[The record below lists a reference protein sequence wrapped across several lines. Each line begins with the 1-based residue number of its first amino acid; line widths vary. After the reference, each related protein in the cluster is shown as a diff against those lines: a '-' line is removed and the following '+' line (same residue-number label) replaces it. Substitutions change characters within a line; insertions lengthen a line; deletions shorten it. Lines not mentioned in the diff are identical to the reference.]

1 MSLATKGLY
10 RFGEFEL
17 DCGKRTVT
25 RAGERV
31 ALSPKAFEVLV
42 CLVANPGRIIS
53 KDELMKAVWPDSF
66 VEEGNLAQHI
76 SGLRKAMGDRAD
88 LIVTVPGRG
97 YQFAAPVEQ
106 VAETAL
112 AEPERGGETVV
123 QRVRERTRIVVTETA
138 LPALPAPATRTL
150 GLTQRGWM
158 AAVAAAAIMLA
169 AVSIYL
175 WKRSVPPPE
184 SRKVVV
190 ADFVNATG
198 DPALDQTLKRAL
210 EIDLGQSPYLDVMG
224 QGEAA
229 RTLQLM
235 GKPPASALT
244 PDVAK
249 EVCVRTNRQVVLAGT
264 IASVGREYLLTLQAT
279 DCNSS
284 RPVAGAKAE
293 AGSKEKILAALDSV
307 AGRVRAGLGES
318 KLSLE
323 SFQVPIEQATTS
335 SLEALKA
342 YSMGSYL
349 NVDDSQKLVFFQK
362 AIQLDPQFA
371 LAYSRIA
378 TVYYNNGE
386 VNVATPYFQKAFDLS
401 GHVSEKEKIR
411 IQAHYYAEGM
421 ADLQKGIETYQ
432 LWASTYPNDW
442 VPWVDL
448 ANDYTQLGQYPEAI
462 DAAQHAMRISPD
474 MPINYSVLA
483 RAYARANRF
492 AEGNAVV
499 QQAIQKKFD
508 YDGMHGTLFDI
519 AIAENDQATLAQEI
533 KWGQDH
539 ASGWYGW
546 FFPDREAGAAAAA
559 GKMLEADALF
569 RQSYDIAQHEYLP
582 DAADEV
588 LMDQATVQLAVDR
601 PEAARATLA
610 AVGQADRNSTEFMIL
625 QAQCGDA
632 SAAEHYLAAHSGDAY
647 SGTVQAH
654 IDLPRLRAALAMR
667 KGKPLDAI
675 AALEPATPY
684 ELATYEVLWQRAEA
698 YRLAKQGE
706 QAASEYQKIL
716 ANPGIDPVDVLY
728 PLAHLGLARAL
739 ALQNKAAES
748 RASYEKFFA
757 LWKDADADSPVL
769 HEARLEYAHLQ

>member
-1 MSLATKGLY
+1 M
-10 RFGEFEL
+10 
-17 DCGKRTVT
+17 T

-31 ALSPKAFEVLV
+31 ALSPKAFEVLA

-53 KDELMKAVWPDSF
+53 KDELMKTVWPDSF

-106 VAETAL
+106 VVETAL

-138 LPALPAPATRTL
+138 LPALPAPATRPL

-158 AAVAAAAIMLA
+158 AAVAAAAIVVA

-249 EVCVRTNRQVVLAGT
+249 ELCVRTNRQVVLAGT

-349 NVDDSQKLVFFQK
+349 NVDDSQKLAFFQK

-386 VNVATPYFQKAFDLS
+386 VNVAT
-401 GHVSEKEKIR
+401 
-411 IQAHYYAEGM
+411 
-421 ADLQKGIETYQ
+421 
-432 LWASTYPNDW
+432 
-442 VPWVDL
+442 
-448 ANDYTQLGQYPEAI
+448 
-462 DAAQHAMRISPD
+462 
-474 MPINYSVLA
+474 
-483 RAYARANRF
+483 
-492 AEGNAVV
+492 
-499 QQAIQKKFD
+499 
-508 YDGMHGTLFDI
+508 
-519 AIAENDQATLAQEI
+519 
-533 KWGQDH
+533 
-539 ASGWYGW
+539 
-546 FFPDREAGAAAAA
+546 
-559 GKMLEADALF
+559 
-569 RQSYDIAQHEYLP
+569 
-582 DAADEV
+582 
-588 LMDQATVQLAVDR
+588 
-601 PEAARATLA
+601 
-610 AVGQADRNSTEFMIL
+610 
-625 QAQCGDA
+625 
-632 SAAEHYLAAHSGDAY
+632 
-647 SGTVQAH
+647 
-654 IDLPRLRAALAMR
+654 
-667 KGKPLDAI
+667 
-675 AALEPATPY
+675 
-684 ELATYEVLWQRAEA
+684 
-698 YRLAKQGE
+698 
-706 QAASEYQKIL
+706 
-716 ANPGIDPVDVLY
+716 
-728 PLAHLGLARAL
+728 
-739 ALQNKAAES
+739 
-748 RASYEKFFA
+748 
-757 LWKDADADSPVL
+757 
-769 HEARLEYAHLQ
+769 